1 MKILKIEIEKIRGI
15 KKIILEPKGESM
27 VIFGPN
33 GSGKSA
39 VVDAIDFLLTG
50 KISRLEGEGTDV
62 LSTKKHGPHV
72 DHNTREAIVKAQVT
86 VPGTSEVINLERKM
100 SAPTKLIFDEKF
112 KHFILP
118 ALEISILGQHKLSR
132 REILKYIMATA
143 GTRASEIHT
152 LLNLEIID
160 KIRKSLVSVSN
171 SLEKER
177 VSASDSFDKAKTD
190 IKILLS
196 LEDFSEENCL
206 NKINENREILKVEK
220 ISELAPMELKKNIKQ
235 LAGKGEEDV
244 KNLDFLKQGTKALK
258 DLTKHKNELLKKESS
273 LKKKIKKFNKDFAL
287 RKEIKHR
294 KFVQLGLGLIDNR
307 NVCPLCEKYWDTQEL
322 KDFLT
327 NRLSESAEGNKKI
340 EEIKSDSE
348 KIRIEIIKYKNHL
361 TNIET
366 YYKLIDLKI
375 YQTEITSV
383 IKKLT
388 DLSDK
393 LLNPIEKY
401 YETDSIIENLLKKKK
416 IENLNTKIEK
426 EISSLKYKVSPEL
439 TSWTILTKLE
449 VLLQQYQETIVAF
462 KKTGKISKN
471 ANSVLAHFEKARDK
485 ILQNVFD
492 EINDDFCN
500 LYKELHGDDEKD
512 FESSFIPKKSE
523 LLFEVD
529 FYKKGKFHPGA
540 MHSEGHQDSMGFCLF
555 LSLNKFLAK
564 DKLSLIVLD
573 DVVMSID
580 SQHRRNVCRV
590 LLKHFPKKQLIITTH
605 DRIWAYQL
613 KAEKVVNIKNM
624 IEFKWWSIE
633 TGPTTGKEEDFW
645 KSIQEDLVKNKVSVA
660 AWKLRRSGE
669 CFFNEACDLLR
680 ASVVFKSDGNWELGD
695 YLPAAISRYKLL
707 LRKAKNAA
715 NSWNDRVKIK
725 EISEF
730 EKKLTGAV
738 NKSKL
743 EQWAINPN
751 VHYSAWAEFQTDDF
765 KPVVEAFQD
774 LFNVFVC
781 ENCKHIPSLL
791 LSKNRE
797 PESVKCYCGKINWN
811 LRLKV

>member
-62 LSTKKHGPHV
+62 LSTKKHGPHIN
-72 DHNTREAIVKAQVT
+72 HNTGEAIVKAQVA
-86 VPGTSEVINLERKM
+86 VPGTSEVINLERRM
-100 SAPTKLIFDEKF
+100 SAPTKLVFDKKF
-112 KHFILP
+112 NDFILP
-118 ALEISILGQHKLSR
+118 ALEVSILGQHKLSR

-143 GTRASEIHT
+143 GTRASEVHT

-171 SLEKER
+171 SLKKEG
-177 VSASDSFDKAKTD
+177 VSASDSFDKTKTD
-190 IKILLS
+190 IKILLA
-196 LEDFSEENCL
+196 LKDFSEENCL
-206 NKINENREILKVEK
+206 NKINENRKILKAEK
-220 ISELAPMELKKNIKQ
+220 ISELVPMELKKNITQ

-258 DLTKHKNELLKKESS
+258 DLMEDKNALLEKESG
-273 LKKKIKKFNKDFAL
+273 LKNKIREFNKDFEL
-287 RKEIKHR
+287 RKEIEHR
-294 KFVQLGLGLIDNR
+294 KLVELGLSLIDNR
-307 NVCPLCEKYWDTQEL
+307 NVCPLCEKYWNAQEL
-322 KDFLT
+322 RDFLT
-327 NRLSESAEGNKKI
+327 NRLSESAKGSKRI

-348 KIRIEIIKYKNHL
+348 KVRTEIIKYKNHL

-366 YYKLIDLKI
+366 YYKLIDLKT

-401 YETDSIIENLLKKKK
+401 SETDSTIENLLGNKE

-449 VLLQQYQETIVAF
+449 VFLQQYQEALVAF
-462 KKTGKISKN
+462 KKAGRISKN

-492 EINDDFCN
+492 KINDDFCS

-512 FESSFIPKKSE
+512 FESSFIPKESE

-529 FYKKGKFHPGA
+529 FYKRGKFHPGA

-573 DVVMSID
+573 DVVMSVD
-580 SQHRRNVCRV
+580 AQHRRNVCKA
-590 LLKHFPKKQLIITTH
+590 LLKHFPGKQFIITTH
-605 DRIWAYQL
+605 DRIWAHQL
-613 KAEKVVNIKNM
+613 KTEKVVNIKNM
-624 IEFKWWSIE
+624 FEFKWWSIE

-645 KSIQEDLVKNKVSVA
+645 KSIQEDLVKNKVSQA

-680 ASVVFKSDGNWELGD
+680 APVVFKSDGNWELGD
-695 YLPAAISRYKLL
+695 YLPAAISKYKLL
-707 LRKAKNAA
+707 LRKAKKAA
-715 NSWNDRVKIK
+715 NSWDDRVKIK
-725 EISEF
+725 EVNEF
-730 EKKLTGAV
+730 EEKLTEAV
-738 NKSKL
+738 NKSQL
-743 EQWAINPN
+743 EQWAVNPN
-751 VHYSAWAEFQTDDF
+751 VHYNNWAEFQANDF
-765 KPVVEAFQD
+765 KPVVEAFQE
-774 LFNVFVC
+774 LFNIFVC
-781 ENCKHIPSLL
+781 ENCKYIPSLL
-791 LSKNRE
+791 LSKDRK

-811 LRLKV
+811 LHLKV